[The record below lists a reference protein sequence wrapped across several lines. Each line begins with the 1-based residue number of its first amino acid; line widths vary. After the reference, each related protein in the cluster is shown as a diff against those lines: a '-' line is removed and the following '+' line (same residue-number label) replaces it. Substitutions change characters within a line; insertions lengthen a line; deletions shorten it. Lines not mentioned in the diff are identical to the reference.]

1 MSFGFHA
8 HPDFTLVGAA
18 DAQIGKPSSK
28 RGSLSCNNTY
38 ELNMGFAPT
47 QSDLATVNPKA
58 LRRAFGLSGR
68 LDVLVACP
76 PCTGFSRITPS
87 NHFIDDQRNSLVSR
101 TALFVEE
108 FRPRVLVMEN
118 ARELLSGNFAHHF
131 EDLLSALEIMGY
143 VVNAHAHMLNRFGL
157 PQIRERALVVA
168 SQGNELRTLD
178 QLWDGYQVNPGVT
191 TVGHAI
197 GSLPRLAAGEIDQLD
212 PAHVSPRFCAPG
224 SVERLQAIPRDGGSW
239 RDLWANPRTR
249 RLLTEAMHRSAMAG
263 RWGDHPDVYGRMWWD
278 RPAPTVKR
286 ECAHVGNGRYA
297 HPEQDRLLTLREMAI
312 VNGFPRSYQ
321 FGGASLA
328 NKYRHVG
335 DAVPPLVSYQ
345 LAWLCRWMLTGKR
358 PDIAEI
364 VLPDC
369 SLTTNDIVTV
379 EVDVE
384 AA

>member
-28 RGSLSCNNTY
+28 RGSLSCNDTY

-47 QSDLATVNPKA
+47 QTDLASVNPKA
-58 LRRAFGLSGR
+58 LRSAFGLKGR

-76 PCTGFSRITPS
+76 PCTGFSRTTPS
-87 NHFIDDQRNSLVSR
+87 NHLVDDHRNSLVSR
-101 TALFVEE
+101 TAMFVEE
-108 FRPRVLVMEN
+108 FRPRVLIMEN

-143 VVNAHAHMLNRFGL
+143 VVNARAHMLNRFGL

-168 SQGNELRTLD
+168 SHHNEVRTLE
-178 QLWDGYQVNPGVT
+178 QMWAGYRVASQAT
-191 TVGHAI
+191 TVRHAI
-197 GSLPRLAAGEIDQLD
+197 GNFPQVAAGETDQLD
-212 PAHVSPRFCAPG
+212 PAHISPKFSASG

-239 RDLWANPRTR
+239 RDLWSNPRTR
-249 RLLTEAMHRSAMAG
+249 RLLTEAMHRTGNAG

-297 HPEQDRLLTLREMAI
+297 HPEQDRLLTLREMAT
-312 VNGFPRSYQ
+312 VNGFPRSYK

-345 LAWLCRWMLTGKR
+345 LAWLCRWMLTGKP

-364 VLPDC
+364 VLPNC
-369 SLTTNDIVTV
+369 SLTTDDIVPV